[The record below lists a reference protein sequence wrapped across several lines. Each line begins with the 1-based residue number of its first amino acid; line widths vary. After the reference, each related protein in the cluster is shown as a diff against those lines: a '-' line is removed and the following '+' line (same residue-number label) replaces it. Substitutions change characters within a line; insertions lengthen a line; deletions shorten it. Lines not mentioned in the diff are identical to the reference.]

1 VKTSLSLAIGLALC
15 LLLTSCIVTSDNPL
29 SSPDTARADQALL
42 GDWLGKKD
50 QVTFHFSLK
59 KGPWM
64 HVEIIPAKAGDKE
77 DSYDLFPTVIG
88 NTTFLN
94 VVMIG
99 KDDHGHPTKAYVFVR
114 YSISPDHVLQM
125 WMMSQDA
132 AAAAVRAEKL
142 KGIVHQ
148 DKHPLTVG
156 QPPHPDVDV
165 TLQDTGA
172 NIVKFIQSADVTA
185 LFSEEREPLYRVK
198 PTGK

>member
-1 VKTSLSLAIGLALC
+1 MKTPLSLALGSALC
-15 LLLTSCIVTSDNPL
+15 LLLTSCVVTSDNPL
-29 SSPDTARADQALL
+29 SSPDAAHADQALV

-50 QVTFHFSLK
+50 QDTFHFSVK
-59 KGPWM
+59 NGPWM
-64 HVEIIPAKAGDKE
+64 HVEIIPAKAGDKG

-99 KDDHGHPTKAYVFVR
+99 KDDQGHPTKSYVFVR
-114 YSISPDHVLQM
+114 YLISSDNVLQM

-132 AAAAVRAEKL
+132 AAAAVRAGKL

-148 DKHPLTVG
+148 DKSLMVG

-165 TLQDTGA
+165 TLLDTSA

-198 PTGK
+198 PVGK